1 MNIMGFVD
9 ELALELFF
17 VAFSG
22 FLLDY
27 VVLAMYK
34 DYRARYI
41 NKSNSKV
48 SIESH
53 LQNSIYMF
61 AAIAVFI
68 LVMGFYGEMTWNLPG
83 AYDLLFYD
91 PFIMAGIL
99 ALGFVL
105 SVKYNQ
111 KLQYVGLIALF
122 MGLVLIEYGVS
133 GYNLGY
139 TSAPIALLGLYTA
152 FGIAGIFAYPTAL
165 ILDKYRDSGSNKPLN
180 RNWIIFILVFLIFL
194 TLGSLLAAYIGA
206 AAVPAHLAVPP

>member
-1 MNIMGFVD
+1 MAFVD

-17 VAFSG
+17 VAFVG
-22 FLLDY
+22 FLMDY
-27 VVLAMYK
+27 TVIAIYR

-53 LQNSIYMF
+53 LQGSVYMF
-61 AAIAVFI
+61 AAMAVFI
-68 LVMGFYGEMTWNLPG
+68 LVMGFYGEVTWNLPG

-91 PFIMAGIL
+91 PFIMLGIVS
-99 ALGFVL
+99 LGFVL

-122 MGLVLIEYGVS
+122 MGLVLIEYGIS

-139 TSAPIALLGLYTA
+139 TSSPLALLGLYTA
-152 FGIAGIFAYPTAL
+152 FGIAGVFAYPTTLAM
-165 ILDKYRDSGSNKPLN
+165 DKYRENGSNKPLS
-180 RNWIIFILVFLIFL
+180 RSWIIYILLFLIFL
-194 TLGSLLAAYIGA
+194 TLGSVLAAYIGA
-206 AAVPAHLAVPP
+206 AAIPAHLAVPP